1 MTSPEFRPDLSCPV
15 CQTPYV
21 VTGDTPIARDRAIR
35 DWNGC
40 CVPGPANWSTYCRCE
55 AHSLNEC
62 GCDPHDE
69 HCAVAYGHRTCTCS
83 PNPLAATG
91 PHAVTAR
98 ATNVPPAPPTS
109 GPDTGA
115 DDRSPSA
122 PSLLRR
128 WFSGVPA
135 HVRRRIGVWPFDP
148 SDFTT

>member
-15 CQTPYV
+15 CQTPFV
-21 VTGDTPIARDRAIR
+21 VTGDTPIARDRALR
-35 DWNGC
+35 DWSGC
-40 CVPGPANWSTYCRCE
+40 CR
-55 AHSLNEC
+55 
-62 GCDPHDE
+62 
-69 HCAVAYGHRTCTCS
+69 
-83 PNPLAATG
+83 PNTPSPLAATG
-91 PHAVTAR
+91 PSAVTAR
-98 ATNVPPAPPTS
+98 ATNVPHAPPTS

-128 WFSGVPA
+128 LFSGVPA